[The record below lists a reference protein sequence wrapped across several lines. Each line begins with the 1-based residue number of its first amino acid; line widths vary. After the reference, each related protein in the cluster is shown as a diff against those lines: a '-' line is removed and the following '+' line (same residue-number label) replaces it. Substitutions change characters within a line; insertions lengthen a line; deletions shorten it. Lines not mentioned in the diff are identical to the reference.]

1 MKDIQEGITYW
12 TGMLEEAL
20 ELEARGGCRG
30 TVVRAVIPHG

>member
-1 MKDIQEGITYW
+1 MKDIQDGITYW

-20 ELEARGGCRG
+20 ELEARGGRRG